1 MALLLWSSVAGK
13 SCDDQ
18 SSKAIC
24 KLLCWLVRIDI
35 ALPEVMQCVWY
46 MSVCHWYERM
56 LFYTAGIVALS
67 G

>member
-1 MALLLWSSVAGK
+1 MTRVAKPSVNFNDGMPT
-13 SCDDQ
+13 
-18 SSKAIC
+18 
-24 KLLCWLVRIDI
+24 LCWLVRIDI

-56 LFYTAGIVALS
+56 LFYTAGIFALS